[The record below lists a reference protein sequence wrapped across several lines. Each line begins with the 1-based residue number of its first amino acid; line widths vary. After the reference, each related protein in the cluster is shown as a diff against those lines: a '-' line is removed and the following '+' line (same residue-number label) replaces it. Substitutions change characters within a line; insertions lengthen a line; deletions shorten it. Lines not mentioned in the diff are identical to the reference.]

1 MANVCSSAKNPLL
14 FGEME
19 TVLSREWLLT
29 NQLGSYASSTVINCN
44 TRRYHGLLV
53 SANIPP
59 LGRIVTVNN
68 FLERLIIDG
77 VEHELC
83 NFEFNG
89 AIHPEGF
96 KYQTSFQRQID
107 EDLSSVSFVY
117 QVDDVT
123 LIRTLWLF
131 AEHNTALMYWLAIDS
146 KGIRPLRLA
155 VHPLISLRDFHS
167 LRRQSAGN
175 IFDTRQTGK
184 TLHLQVPAFFADKVN
199 KFYALHITPTGLRG
213 PVKADFTA
221 HPDWWFNFRYRVE
234 AERGQDCGEDIFM
247 PGFFEMQGQ
256 GRAGFGLWLDAEGL
270 SEGELDKLLTKVNY
284 HLQSAQSPLMIVEE
298 VSSTLAPTTTSP
310 TDNPLSEPVETTL
323 RKAAMQFTVRRKD
336 LKGKDRW
343 SILAGYHW
351 FGDWG
356 RDTFIALPGLLLA
369 TGRYEQAKEVLELF
383 GSAEADGLIPNRF
396 DDYGGEPDY
405 NTVDASLWFIHAVDE
420 YLRTSGDTEIWKKSL
435 QKVCLKIVES
445 YIAGTKYNIKVD
457 PTDGLVCAG
466 SDQTQ
471 LTWMDARCGNISF
484 TPRWG
489 KPVEINALWYNALK
503 IVAERLDSRKKKK
516 AKELLDLA
524 EKVAESFQKKFW
536 FAEGS
541 YLYDGLRDGFSDPTI
556 RPNQIYAVSLRH
568 SPLRKDQQRAVVEC
582 VRKNLLTPYGL
593 RTLDPTHPN
602 YKGVYCGDQFQRDSA
617 YHQGTVW
624 SHLMGPFI
632 EAFLKTNDYSPDA
645 ATLAKDYVKPLLD
658 HLYEA
663 GIGSVSEIFDGNAP
677 HHPRGCIAQ
686 AWSVASVI
694 RAKLA
699 IKQALEQNLL
709 KEMVSAQI

>member
-1 MANVCSSAKNPLL
+1 MANVCLSAKTPLL
-14 FGEME
+14 FGEMD
-19 TVLSREWLLT
+19 TVLSREWLIS

-59 LGRIVTVNN
+59 LGRIVTANN
-68 FLERLIIDG
+68 FLERLTIDG
-77 VEHELC
+77 VEHQLC

-96 KYQTSFQRQID
+96 KYQTSFQRQVD

-117 QVDDVT
+117 QVDEVT
-123 LIRTLWLF
+123 FIRTLWLF
-131 AEHNTALMYWLAIDS
+131 ADHNTALVYWLAIDG

-184 TLHLQVPAFFADKVN
+184 SLHLQVPAFFADKVN

-213 PVKADFTA
+213 PVKTDFTA
-221 HPDWWFNFRYRVE
+221 HPDWWYNFRYRVE

-247 PGFFEMQGQ
+247 PGFFEIQGQ
-256 GRAGFGLWLDAEGL
+256 GRTGFGLWLDAEGQN
-270 SEGELDKLLTKVNY
+270 ETELDKLLTKVNY
-284 HLQSAQSPLMIVEE
+284 HLQSAQGPLTIVEE
-298 VSSTLAPTTTSP
+298 VSSTLAPSINSTS
-310 TDNPLSEPVETTL
+310 DNPLSEPVETTL
-323 RKAAMQFTVRRKD
+323 RKAAMQFIVRRKD
-336 LKGKDRW
+336 LKAKDRW
-343 SILAGYHW
+343 TILAGYPW

-396 DDYGGEPDY
+396 DDYGGEPEY
-405 NTVDASLWFIHAVDE
+405 NTVDASLWFINSVDE
-420 YLRTSGDTEIWKKSL
+420 YLRISGDHDSWKKSL
-435 QKVCLKIVES
+435 QKVCLKIVDS
-445 YIAGTKYNIKVD
+445 YIEGTKFNIKAD
-457 PTDGLVCAG
+457 PDDGLVYAG

-489 KPVEINALWYNALK
+489 KPVEINALWYNALR
-503 IVAERLDSRKKKK
+503 IVAERLDGRKKKK
-516 AKELLDLA
+516 AGDLTELAD
-524 EKVAESFQKKFW
+524 KVAESFQNKFW
-536 FAEGS
+536 YGDGQ
-541 YLYDGLRDGFSDPTI
+541 YLYDCIREDFSDSTL
-556 RPNQIYAVSLRH
+556 RPNQIYAVSLRY
-568 SPLRKDQQRAVVEC
+568 SPLRKDQQRAVVDC
-582 VRKNLLTPYGL
+582 VKKNLLTPYGL
-593 RTLDPTHPN
+593 RTLNPTHQN
-602 YKGVYCGDQFQRDSA
+602 YKGVYIGDQFQRDSA

-632 EAFLKTNDYSPDA
+632 EAFLKVNDYSPAA
-645 ATLAKDYVKPLLD
+645 ATMAQDYLKPLLD

-663 GIGSVSEIFDGNAP
+663 GVGSVSEIFDGNPP
-677 HHPRGCIAQ
+677 HHARGCIAQ
-686 AWSVASVI
+686 AWSVAAVI

-699 IKQALEQNLL
+699 IKQIQEQKSP
-709 KEMVSAQI
+709 KEMVAAQI